1 MNFENYTYIFYVNT
15 QIRIYHK
22 PLKEIEDEVKQA
34 LLENPNDVEHLI
46 IFDQI
51 LFKYHLDYTA
61 AIKVIKQ
68 VLQIQADCIDGRI
81 DLIQII
87 LDFKLSSYEDCFQLL
102 EECMR
107 IDPSYWRIYFT
118 KIRILDNIGD
128 DDEKV
133 MKEVDR
139 CMKLYPQNKYF
150 IIYNAQILSE
160 QTDKREQVQ
169 CLLDPYKN
177 STELDF
183 DLLRRISYAYGNLK
197 QGKEAIEYIK
207 QAIKFNQNSYIAYN
221 EFGYLERSV
230 NNNNYTCLEYCLVSL
245 KLNPRYTFTLN
256 NLAATFKIL
265 NKQQE
270 CIKCQ
275 KKALQLKSN
284 PFSYHQLVYDFY
296 EMQSI
301 DEAKYYSYKSVQKF
315 QQDKSSNF
323 LLQKI
328 NRKQFSNTILDY
340 EEQELQ
346 GIKCLNFKVENLQQE
361 EDYVETSITQ
371 NEVYEDD

>member
-22 PLKEIEDEVKQA
+22 PLKEIEEEVKTA
-34 LLENPNDVEHLI
+34 LLENPRDVEHLI
-46 IFDQI
+46 IFDQL
-51 LFKYHLDYTA
+51 LFKYYLDYTA
-61 AIKVIKQ
+61 AIKIIKQ
-68 VLQIQADCIDGRI
+68 VLQIQADCIDVRL

-87 LDFKLSSYEDCFQLL
+87 IDFKLSSYENCFQLL
-102 EECMR
+102 EECMS
-107 IDPSYWRIYFT
+107 IDASYWRIYFT
-118 KIRILDNIGD
+118 KLRILDNIGD

-133 MKEVDR
+133 LKEVNK
-139 CMKLYPQNKYF
+139 CLKLYPQNKYF

-160 QTDKREQVQ
+160 QTDQKEEVQ
-169 CLLDPYKN
+169 SLLDKYKE

-197 QGKEAIEYIK
+197 QGKEAIQYIK

-221 EFGYLERSV
+221 EFGYLERV
-230 NNNNYTCLEYCLVSL
+230 INNNNQKCLEYCLISL

-256 NLAATFKIL
+256 NLAATFKII
-265 NKQQE
+265 KKDQE

-284 PFSYHQLVYDFY
+284 PFAYHQLVYDFY
-296 EMQSI
+296 EMQSK
-301 DEAKYYSYKSVQKF
+301 DLAKYYSYKSVQKF
-315 QQDKSSNF
+315 QSDKQSNY

-328 NRKQFSNTILDY
+328 NRKQFSDTIQDY
-340 EEQELQ
+340 EQQELQ
-346 GIKCLNFKVENLQQE
+346 SIKCLNFGVENLEQE
-361 EDYVETSITQ
+361 EEYVETSITQ
-371 NEVYEDD
+371 NEVYEEN

>member
-22 PLKEIEDEVKQA
+22 SLKEIEEEVQNA
-34 LLENPNDVEHLI
+34 LQENPKDVEHLI
-46 IFDQI
+46 ILDQI
-51 LFKYHLDYTA
+51 LFKYYLDYTA
-61 AIKVIKQ
+61 AIRIIKQ
-68 VLQIQADCIDGRI
+68 VLQIQADCIDVRL

-87 LDFKLSSYEDCFQLL
+87 IDFKLSSYEYCFQLL

-118 KIRILDNIGD
+118 KLRVLDNIGD
-128 DDEKV
+128 DDKKV
-133 MKEVDR
+133 MKEVNR
-139 CMKLYPQNKYF
+139 CIKLYPQNKYF

-160 QTDKREQVQ
+160 QSDQKEQVQ
-169 CLLDPYKN
+169 SLLEPYKE

-183 DLLRRISYAYGNLK
+183 DLLRRISYAYGNL
-197 QGKEAIEYIK
+197 QLGKEAIKYIK

-221 EFGYLERSV
+221 EIGYLERKI
-230 NNNNYTCLEYCLVSL
+230 NNDNQICLEYCLISL

-265 NKQQE
+265 NMLQE

-284 PFSYHQLVYDFY
+284 PSSYHQLVYDFY
-296 EMQSI
+296 DMQGI
-301 DEAKYYSYKSVQKF
+301 DEAKYYSYKCVQKF
-315 QQDKSSNF
+315 QKDKPSNY

-328 NRKQFSNTILDY
+328 NRKQFSNTILDC

-346 GIKCLNFKVENLQQE
+346 GLKCLNFKVENIE
-361 EDYVETSITQ
+361 EEEEYIEISFTQ